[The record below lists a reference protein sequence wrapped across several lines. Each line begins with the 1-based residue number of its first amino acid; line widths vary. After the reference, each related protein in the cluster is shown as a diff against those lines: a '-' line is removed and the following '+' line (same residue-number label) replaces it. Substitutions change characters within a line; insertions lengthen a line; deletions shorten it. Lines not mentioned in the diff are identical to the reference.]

1 MTQLHNREKE
11 QFIKLF
17 QQEHID
23 NLDKRYNVLE
33 VFLQKDDHITA
44 EELQK
49 TLYGN
54 GYDYPVDFV
63 TKTLDLMCRYG
74 FAKRNIFENA
84 TIRYEHRHIGQ
95 HHDHL
100 ICTKCK
106 KIVEFHNEKLENL
119 QSQIVSEY
127 GFHMLQ
133 HKMEI
138 YGICSE
144 CLEARGK
151 LLPLTMARQGEKLV
165 IRDFSGGSD
174 SRMRLLSMGLRPGD
188 DVEIITNSGSGQV
201 VVAVDMKRY
210 VLGRGFAQKILVEPA
225 ATEKE

>member
-1 MTQLHNREKE
+1 MTQLHNKEKE

-17 QQEHID
+17 KQEHIHD
-23 NLDKRYNVLE
+23 FDKKFDVLD
-33 VFLQKDDHITA
+33 VFLLKDGHITA
-44 EELQK
+44 EELQNA
-49 TLYGN
+49 LSEN
-54 GYDYPVDFV
+54 GYNYSLEFV

-74 FAKRNIFENA
+74 FAKRNIFDNA

-138 YGICSE
+138 YGICSD
-144 CLEARGK
+144 CLKARGK
-151 LLPLTMARQGEKLV
+151 LLPLTMAKQGEKLI
-165 IRDFSGGSD
+165 IRDFSGGSE
-174 SRMRLLSMGLRPGD
+174 SRMRMLSMGLRPGD
-188 DVEIITNSGSGQV
+188 NLEIITNSGSGQV
-201 VVAVDMKRY
+201 VVAVDMKRF
-210 VLGRGFAQKILVEPA
+210 VLGRGFAQKILVEPDIS
-225 ATEKE
+225 EK